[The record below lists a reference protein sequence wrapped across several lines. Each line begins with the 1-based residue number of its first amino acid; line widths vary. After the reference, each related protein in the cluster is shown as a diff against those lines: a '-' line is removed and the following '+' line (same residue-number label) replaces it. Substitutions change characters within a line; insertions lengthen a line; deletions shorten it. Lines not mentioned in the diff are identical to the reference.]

1 MDESVF
7 HRIYEEYHQDV
18 YRFLIYLTKDRTLS
32 EDLLHEVYV
41 RVLKSFGSF
50 QGKSSERTW
59 LFSIAR
65 NVAFDHFRRASVRR
79 KRTDES
85 YDWETEQPA
94 DRGPTPEEAAVHGDE
109 MVRLFG
115 VLDACTEDQRMVLI
129 MRFLQEL
136 SIAETAEVLG
146 WTEAKVKTTQHRAVK
161 KARELLEKS
170 DGQGGGGR

>member
-18 YRFLIYLTKDRTLS
+18 YRFLIYLTKDRMLS

-41 RVLKSFGSF
+41 RVLKSYGNF

-65 NVAFDHFRRASVRR
+65 NVAFDHFRRSSVRR

-85 YDWETEQPA
+85 FDWDTEQPA
-94 DRGPTPEEAAVHGDE
+94 DRGRTPEEAAVHGDE
-109 MVRLFG
+109 IIRLFK
-115 VLDACTEDQRMVLI
+115 VLDDCTEDQRMVLI

-146 WTEAKVKTTQHRAVK
+146 WTEAKVKTTQHRALK
-161 KARELLEKS
+161 KARELLEVS
-170 DGQGGGGR
+170 DGRGGGGR